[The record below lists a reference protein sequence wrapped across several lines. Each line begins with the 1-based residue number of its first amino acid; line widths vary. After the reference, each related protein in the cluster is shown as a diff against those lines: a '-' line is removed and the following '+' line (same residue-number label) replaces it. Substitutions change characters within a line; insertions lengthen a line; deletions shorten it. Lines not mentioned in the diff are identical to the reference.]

1 MHVQNLDPFSL
12 SFGEDDTKTICHL
25 IYLFKCPVEASY
37 SSSLGIIIIRYEL
50 GTRGPRVNQV
60 RVSDSL
66 TTAHN
71 LIL

>member
-1 MHVQNLDPFSL
+1 MILKQ
-12 SFGEDDTKTICHL
+12 CHL
-25 IYLFKCPVEASY
+25 FYLFKCPVEASS

-50 GTRGPRVNQV
+50 GTRGLRVNQV

-66 TTAHN
+66 NTAHN